1 MNAAIP
7 STCRAT
13 VGAMTD
19 LLERTLGAG
28 DLALAEAHL
37 AACPRCREV
46 LDALRALPAAIARL
60 TSAPEPA
67 GLSARV
73 LAAIESGGDGRGSP
87 SRR

>member
-1 MNAAIP
+1 MSAAIP

-19 LLERTLGAG
+19 LLERALGAG
-28 DLALAEAHL
+28 DVALAEAHL

-46 LDALRALPAAIARL
+46 LAALRALPAAIADL
-60 TSAPEPA
+60 TRVPEPA
-67 GLSARV
+67 DLSARV
-73 LAAIESGGDGRGSP
+73 LAAIEAGEDGRAP